1 MIVDLNK
8 QEERLKLTITTNGSV
23 SSQNSLL
30 TVIEFLRQSLNNA
43 QQSIISE
50 PLKARIK
57 KEKVTEE
64 E

>member
-30 TVIEFLRQSLNNA
+30 TVIEFLRQSLTNI